1 MIREQELRFVMECVT
16 TGDCASIVGL
26 SNMGKSTVLR
36 ELSHPAVR
44 KHFDCLDGWTFV
56 YVDCNLMPERS
67 EQAFHEIILRSL
79 ISTLRRNQASAA
91 TPEQD
96 DLIKQLAALYQQV
109 IQPTAPIR
117 SPLAFDDAIRLMCEQ
132 PGHSLTIGF
141 DEFDDPFEKLAGRT
155 FLNLRAM
162 KDRFGAAITYV
173 AATERVLSEIRTD
186 QEASEFIELFADR
199 VQWVGLLNLADA
211 HKVITDAARGDADKL
226 RADEIDF
233 IVQQAGGH
241 AALLNAVTA
250 IWRRIITTSDDASH
264 DHAQVINR
272 MAQALDTDAAVRT
285 ECAKIWAQLSPT
297 EQTALTAFFAGDPSH
312 QAAHA
317 AALAQLRVKRLLPPE
332 STHKPAQTVPNGSKA
347 NSKTPT
353 KDVPT
358 PPTQT
363 VLMGDLLK
371 SFVKRQASTQPNP
384 KRGVQVDVDAG
395 EVMIDGKAVEPLT
408 ELEYKLLL
416 LLYSRLNK
424 IVDKYTI
431 VTHVWGENYLD
442 SVDDARIE
450 KLVSRL
456 RSKVEPGAD
465 EPKYLITLRGR
476 GYKLV
481 S

>member
-1 MIREQELRFVMECVT
+1 MIREQELRFVMECVN

-44 KHFDCLDGWTFV
+44 KLFNCHEGWTFV

-79 ISTLRRNQASAA
+79 ISTLRHKPAASTQDSAA
-91 TPEQD
+91 HEK
-96 DLIKQLAALYQQV
+96 LIEQLAGLYQQV
-109 IQPTAPIR
+109 VQPTAPIR

-132 PGHSLTIGF
+132 PGHSLTLGF

-155 FLNLRAM
+155 FLNLRAI
-162 KDRFGAAITYV
+162 KDKFGQSITYV
-173 AATERVLSEIRTD
+173 AATERLLSDIRND

-199 VQWVGLLNLADA
+199 VQWVGLLSLADSRR
-211 HKVITDAARGDADKL
+211 VVTDAARNDADKL
-226 RADEIDF
+226 HEQEIDF
-233 IVQQAGGH
+233 IVEQAGGH
-241 AALLNAVTA
+241 AALLSAVTA
-250 IWRRIITTSDDASH
+250 IWRRIAGNSTTQDRKQVLSLMAQTLENDAS
-264 DHAQVINR
+264 
-272 MAQALDTDAAVRT
+272 VRT
-285 ECAKIWAQLSPT
+285 ECAKIWAQLSPA
-297 EQTALTAFFAGDPSH
+297 E
-312 QAAHA
+312 QAALAALFADETGRDDTHT
-317 AALAQLRVKRLLPPE
+317 AALAQLRTKRLVPLAAPQKNSSNGKKASAMQTADE
-332 STHKPAQTVPNGSKA
+332 PATSQH
-347 NSKTPT
+347 
-353 KDVPT
+353 
-358 PPTQT
+358 
-363 VLMGDLLK
+363 MGELLRA
-371 SFVKRQASTQPNP
+371 FVKRQASAHPNP
-384 KRGVQVDVDAG
+384 QRGIRVDVDAG

-416 LLYSRLNK
+416 LLYGRLNK